1 MGTFAAEEFTT
12 TEGSFDVN
20 DSASVEED
28 DVAPETSFEVDLY
41 DTTGSFEMPME
52 DDLVE
57 MLPKL
62 SGSFAKHL
70 PEMGLVQEEV
80 NAGKK
85 VCKMAH
91 GMADHNCVVH
101 DLFSS
106 SKVGCKTVA
115 KAPKKKA
122 KKVGCKNKILKYACP
137 KSCKSGKRSMYYK
150 DQSKLLKSKFKMGCK
165 KFVTKARAK
174 AKKAGKKPP
183 CLTQPLLNLMCPN
196 TCAGATTCKV
206 AHGKKDHNCAVHK
219 LFANAKVGC
228 KQVAKKKMCKGTK
241 NKILFYACPKSCK
254 SKVPAR
260 AYATNQDVQF
270 KKKFGKSCKTF
281 VKMAIKAGD
290 KTPCI
295 HQPIVNLMCPK
306 SCPTG
311 YKPAAASGKA
321 KIAKEIITDVRKL
334 AGMPA
339 VSKTKPSKSGRTNCF
354 LIGSKRRV
362 KGAKTLK
369 GKGAKKAETTVRMIK
384 MTASSRFPCHK
395 ACDSPKA
402 LMKTLKFH
410 WIRGAQTKKT
420 HGKKAAGYRICVGQ
434 APKPKRMAQT
444 HCTLLSKYC
453 NKVKELQMIN
463 LESGDEAFL
472 GAGRRGGAFLSTTG
486 SFTLS
491 SGGARGTS
499 VGGS

>member
-1 MGTFAAEEFTT
+1 
-12 TEGSFDVN
+12 
-20 DSASVEED
+20 
-28 DVAPETSFEVDLY
+28 
-41 DTTGSFEMPME
+41 MPME

-70 PEMGLVQEEV
+70 PEMGLVQEDV

-106 SKVGCKTVA
+106 SKVGCKDVA
-115 KAPKKKA
+115 KKKKSA
-122 KKVGCKNKILKYACP
+122 KVGCANKILSYACP
-137 KSCKSGKRSMYYK
+137 ASGKSGKRSMYYK

-228 KQVAKKKMCKGTK
+228 KQVAKKGMCKGQK
-241 NKILFYACPKSCK
+241 NKILFYACPDSCK
-254 SKVPAR
+254 SKVPAK
-260 AYATNQDVQF
+260 AYDHNQDVQF
-270 KKKFGKSCKTF
+270 KNKFGKSCDTF

-306 SCPTG
+306 SCAGAPGTLC
-311 YKPAAASGKA
+311 
-321 KIAKEIITDVRKL
+321 KE
-334 AGMPA
+334 A
-339 VSKTKPSKSGRTNCF
+339 
-354 LIGSKRRV
+354 
-362 KGAKTLK
+362 
-369 GKGAKKAETTVRMIK
+369 
-384 MTASSRFPCHK
+384 
-395 ACDSPKA
+395 
-402 LMKTLKFH
+402 
-410 WIRGAQTKKT
+410 
-420 HGKKAAGYRICVGQ
+420 HGKKDHGCVVKKLFNSPKVTCKTVAKKKMCKGKKNRILLYACPESCKSKVPAKAYSQDQDAVFKKKWKMGCMKFIKAAVKKFPGKNPCIHQPILNLMC
-434 APKPKRMAQT
+434 PKSCLVDDIIKD
-444 HCTLLSKYC
+444 
-453 NKVKELQMIN
+453 VKKL
-463 LESGDEAFL
+463 AK
-472 GAGRRGGAFLSTTG
+472 AK
-486 SFTLS
+486 
-491 SGGARGTS
+491 
-499 VGGS
+499 

>member
-1 MGTFAAEEFTT
+1 
-12 TEGSFDVN
+12 
-20 DSASVEED
+20 
-28 DVAPETSFEVDLY
+28 
-41 DTTGSFEMPME
+41 MPGM
-52 DDLVE
+52 
-57 MLPKL
+57 

-70 PEMGLVQEEV
+70 PEMGLVQEDIR
-80 NAGKK
+80 AGKK

-91 GMADHNCVVH
+91 GMADHNCEVH

-106 SKVGCKTVA
+106 PKVGCKDVA
-115 KAPKKKA
+115 KKMKSA
-122 KKVGCKNKILKYACP
+122 KVGCANKILSYACP
-137 KSCKSGKRSMYYK
+137 TSCKSGKRSMYYK
-150 DQSKLLKSKFKMGCK
+150 DQNALLKSKYKMACK
-165 KFVTKARAK
+165 KFVGKARAA

-254 SKVPAR
+254 SKVPAK
-260 AYATNQDVQF
+260 AYAINQDVQF
-270 KKKFGKSCKTF
+270 KKKFGKSCASF
-281 VKMAIKAGD
+281 VKKAMKAGD

-311 YKPAAASGKA
+311 YKKPAAASGKA
-321 KIAKEIITDVRKL
+321 KIAKKIITDVKKL
-334 AGMPA
+334 AGMPT
-339 VSKTKPSKSGRTNCF
+339 VSAKTKPSKSGRTNCF

-384 MTASSRFPCHK
+384 MTASSRFPC
-395 ACDSPKA
+395 
-402 LMKTLKFH
+402 
-410 WIRGAQTKKT
+410 
-420 HGKKAAGYRICVGQ
+420 
-434 APKPKRMAQT
+434 
-444 HCTLLSKYC
+444 
-453 NKVKELQMIN
+453 
-463 LESGDEAFL
+463 
-472 GAGRRGGAFLSTTG
+472 
-486 SFTLS
+486 
-491 SGGARGTS
+491 
-499 VGGS
+499 

>member
-1 MGTFAAEEFTT
+1 MGNIIMPRISMTALVVLALAAAAIAAPTVEVDTVVPETTFAAEEFTT

-150 DQSKLLKSKFKMGCK
+150 DQSKLLKSKFKMG
-165 KFVTKARAK
+165 
-174 AKKAGKKPP
+174 GKKI
-183 CLTQPLLNLMCPN
+183 
-196 TCAGATTCKV
+196 
-206 AHGKKDHNCAVHK
+206 
-219 LFANAKVGC
+219 
-228 KQVAKKKMCKGTK
+228 
-241 NKILFYACPKSCK
+241 KILFYACPESCK
-254 SKVPAR
+254 SKVPAK
-260 AYATNQDVQF
+260 AYGINQDKQF
-270 KKKFGKSCKTF
+270 KKKFGKSCSSF
-281 VKMAIKAGD
+281 VKAAMKAGD
-290 KTPCI
+290 KKPCL

-306 SCPTG
+306 SCAGAPGTLC
-311 YKPAAASGKA
+311 
-321 KIAKEIITDVRKL
+321 KE
-334 AGMPA
+334 A
-339 VSKTKPSKSGRTNCF
+339 
-354 LIGSKRRV
+354 
-362 KGAKTLK
+362 
-369 GKGAKKAETTVRMIK
+369 
-384 MTASSRFPCHK
+384 
-395 ACDSPKA
+395 
-402 LMKTLKFH
+402 
-410 WIRGAQTKKT
+410 
-420 HGKKAAGYRICVGQ
+420 HGKKDHNCVVKKLFNSPKVTCKTVAKKKMCKGKKNRILLYACPESCKSKVPAKAYSQDQDAVFKKKWKMGCMKFIKAAVKKFPGKNPCIHQPILNLMC
-434 APKPKRMAQT
+434 PKSCLVDDIIKD
-444 HCTLLSKYC
+444 
-453 NKVKELQMIN
+453 VKKL
-463 LESGDEAFL
+463 AK
-472 GAGRRGGAFLSTTG
+472 AK
-486 SFTLS
+486 
-491 SGGARGTS
+491 
-499 VGGS
+499 